1 MTRNWPNWQLG
12 RGTSTHDGV
21 AIAHAV
27 LWYIIEQLKCYT
39 VFITH
44 YPSLSQFEQK
54 YPRNVANYHMAF
66 LEQNAEHK
74 EEEED
79 RNPFNEDEEPPQY
92 VIL

>member
-1 MTRNWPNWQLG
+1 M
-12 RGTSTHDGV
+12 
-21 AIAHAV
+21 
-27 LWYIIEQLKCYT
+27 
-39 VFITH
+39 FITH